1 MEKTLLFAKVAD
13 GIWIGNAALSRDE
26 MFFRVNDISAV
37 IKLDRAVTTEVDAD
51 EFTFAIP
58 DDELMEMEYAKV
70 ISKLK
75 EICDTI
81 KELRDNRRNIVIQC
95 ADGKNKSSLVA
106 GYYLS
111 RRGGINAEKV
121 IDFLTCVYFNPDQ
134 VKEEQCDKERLQ
146 KIQNGVSV
154 PDPTPADLKKQEER
168 RNLRALSNRSFCGII
183 RSGK

>member
-1 MEKTLLFAKVAD
+1 MFAKVTD
-13 GIWIGNAALSRDE
+13 GIWIGNAALSNDE
-26 MFFRVNDISAV
+26 LFFRVNDISAV
-37 IKLDRAVTTEVDAD
+37 IKLDRAVSTVVDAD

-58 DDELMEMEYAKV
+58 DDELMEMEWHKV
-70 ISKLK
+70 TLKLD

-81 KELRDNRRNIVIQC
+81 KELRDNRRNIIIQC

-111 RRGGINAEKV
+111 RRGGISAEKV
-121 IDFLTCVYFNPDQ
+121 IESLTCAYFSADQ
-134 VKEEQCDKERLQ
+134 VKEEQCDRDRLQ
-146 KIQNGVSV
+146 KIQNGISV
-154 PDPTPADLKKQEER
+154 PDPTQADLQKQEER